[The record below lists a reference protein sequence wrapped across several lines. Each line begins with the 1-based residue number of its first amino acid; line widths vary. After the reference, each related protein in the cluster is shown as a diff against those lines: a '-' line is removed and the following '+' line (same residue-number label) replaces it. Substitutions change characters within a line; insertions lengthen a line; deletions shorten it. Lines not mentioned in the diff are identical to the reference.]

1 MNNNTR
7 HPWHALCV
15 TIECYRMAGGEGGAE
30 GLGDITCRDG
40 VPEIRAS
47 TKGESDRSQGLNGER
62 QMQKGTPRTHAGG
75 EACP

>member
-1 MNNNTR
+1 M
-7 HPWHALCV
+7 HCASLSSV
-15 TIECYRMAGGEGGAE
+15 IEWQVERAKE

-75 EACP
+75 GACP

>member
-1 MNNNTR
+1 M
-7 HPWHALCV
+7 HCASLSSV
-15 TIECYRMAGGEGGAE
+15 IEWQVERAGAE

-75 EACP
+75 GACP